1 MTITLKFNPP
11 AEFFGDIME
20 TALDSCEWIKIYNT
34 VRGGTK
40 NYIINFTA
48 RPHWREGKPFD
59 EGDDR
64 NDWQLVYRAKV
75 EVAVQRIISEEIVNE
90 STRDTI
96 FQAVREADA
105 CHIDA
110 DAADAILQ
118 IAMFGEIVFG

>member
-20 TALDSCEWIKIYNT
+20 TALDSCEWIRTQNT
-34 VRGGTK
+34 LRTGIPR
-40 NYIINFTA
+40 YISSLHT

-59 EGDDR
+59 EGDSR
-64 NDWQLVYRAKV
+64 NDWQRVDHADV
-75 EVAVQRIISEEIVNE
+75 ELAIQKILDGGLTNQPI
-90 STRDTI
+90 RDTI
-96 FQAVREADA
+96 FDAVCEADA

>member
-1 MTITLKFNPP
+1 MTITLKFILP

-20 TALDSCEWIKIYNT
+20 TALDSCDWIKVCDT
-34 VRGGTK
+34 VRSGAEG
-40 NYIINFTA
+40 YIVSFAA
-48 RPHWREGKPFD
+48 RPHWREGKPFPESD
-59 EGDDR
+59 NR
-64 NDWQLVYRAKV
+64 NDWRLVCHA
-75 EVAVQRIISEEIVNE
+75 EIEAAIQEIIDGELTNQP
-90 STRDTI
+90 TRDTI

>member
-1 MTITLKFNPP
+1 MTITIKFILP

-20 TALDSCEWIKIYNT
+20 TALDSCEWVKVYHITRSAFPRCIK
-34 VRGGTK
+34 GLE
-40 NYIINFTA
+40 A

-64 NDWQLVYRAKV
+64 NYWQLVYHADV
-75 EVAVQRIISEEIVNE
+75 EVAIQKILDGGLTNQPI
-90 STRDTI
+90 RDTI
-96 FQAVREADA
+96 FGAVRVADA

>member
-11 AEFFGDIME
+11 AEFFGGILE
-20 TALDSCEWIKIYNT
+20 TALDSCEWIKVYHIT
-34 VRGGTK
+34 RSAFPRCIKGLE
-40 NYIINFTA
+40 A

-64 NDWQLVYRAKV
+64 NYWQLVYHADV